1 MRRFFAFLIVI
12 GGLAA
17 LAAPASAQSSIAPLP
32 SGVTLRINGP
42 GSKIIGVLYQQSIDS
57 VWLRPRGENESI
69 RGIPVAQIT
78 RVDEARP
85 EYTQSI
91 LVGTGIGILV
101 GAALYPIT
109 AHNDHDVFI
118 GLSVIGG
125 AVAGMLF
132 PHTGWVRVLL
142 H

>member
-1 MRRFFAFLIVI
+1 MRRFFAFLIVF

-17 LAAPASAQSSIAPLP
+17 LAAPASAQSTIAPLP

-42 GSKIIGVLYQQSIDS
+42 GSKLIGVLYQQSIDS
-57 VWLRPRGENESI
+57 VWVRPRGDNQPI
-69 RGIPVAQIT
+69 HGIAVSQIV
-78 RVDEARP
+78 RVDQARP
-85 EYTQSI
+85 EYAKSV

-109 AHNDHDVFI
+109 SHNDHDVFI

-125 AVAGMLF
+125 AVAGLLF
-132 PHTGWVRVLL
+132 PHTGWSSVPL

>member
-1 MRRFFAFLIVI
+1 MRRLFACLIVI

-17 LAAPASAQSSIAPLP
+17 VAAPASAQSSIALLP
-32 SGVTLRINGP
+32 SGVTLRINAP
-42 GSKIIGVLYQQSIDS
+42 GSNIVGVLYRQSIDT
-57 VWLRPRGENESI
+57 VWLRPRGDNEPVRSI
-69 RGIPVAQIT
+69 AVSQIV
-78 RVDEARP
+78 RVDQARP
-85 EYTQSI
+85 EYAKSI

-109 AHNDHDVFI
+109 SHNDHDVFI

-125 AVAGMLF
+125 AVAGMVF

>member
-1 MRRFFAFLIVI
+1 MRRFFALLIVC

-17 LAAPASAQSSIAPLP
+17 VASPASAQSAIAPLP

-42 GSKIIGVLYQQSIDS
+42 GSNLIGVLYQQTIDS
-57 VWLRPRGENESI
+57 VWVRPRGDNQVPRSI
-69 RGIPVAQIT
+69 AVPQMV
-78 RVDEARP
+78 RVDQAKP
-85 EYTQSI
+85 EYAKSI

-101 GAALYPIT
+101 GAALYPMT
-109 AHNDHDVFI
+109 SHGDHDLFI

-132 PHTGWVRVLL
+132 PHTSWVPVTF

>member
-17 LAAPASAQSSIAPLP
+17 VAAPASAQSSIAPLP

-42 GSKIIGVLYQQSIDS
+42 GSNIIGVLYEQSIDS
-57 VWLRPRGENESI
+57 VWVRPRGDNTMIRSI
-69 RGIPVAQIT
+69 AVSRIT
-78 RVDEARP
+78 RVDQERP
-85 EYTQSI
+85 EYAKSI

-109 AHNDHDVFI
+109 SHNDHDVFI

-132 PHTGWVRVLL
+132 PHAGWVPVLL

>member
-12 GGLAA
+12 GGLTAIGT
-17 LAAPASAQSSIAPLP
+17 PASAQSAIAPLP

-42 GSKIIGVLYQQSIDS
+42 GSNLIGVLYQQSLDS
-57 VWLRPRGENESI
+57 VLVRPRGNNETVRSI
-69 RGIPVAQIT
+69 AVSRIV
-78 RVDEARP
+78 RVDRARP
-85 EYTQSI
+85 EYAKSI
-91 LVGTGIGILV
+91 LVGTGIGVLV

-109 AHNDHDVFI
+109 SHNDHDVFI

-132 PHTGWVRVLL
+132 PHTGWVPVLL

>member
-1 MRRFFAFLIVI
+1 MRRFLACVIVL

-17 LAAPASAQSSIAPLP
+17 AAAPASAQSSIAPLP

-42 GSKIIGVLYQQSIDS
+42 GSNLIGVLYRQSIDS
-57 VWLRPRGENESI
+57 VWVRLRGDNEPVRSI
-69 RGIPVAQIT
+69 AVSQVV
-78 RVDEARP
+78 RVDRARP
-85 EYTQSI
+85 EYAKSI

-109 AHNDHDVFI
+109 SHNDHDVFI

-125 AVAGMLF
+125 AVAGMVF

>member
-1 MRRFFAFLIVI
+1 MRRLFACLIVI

-17 LAAPASAQSSIAPLP
+17 VAAPASAQSSIALLP
-32 SGVTLRINGP
+32 SGVTLRINAP
-42 GSKIIGVLYQQSIDS
+42 GSNIVGVLYRQSIDS
-57 VWLRPRGENESI
+57 VWLRPRGDNEPVRSI
-69 RGIPVAQIT
+69 AVSQIV
-78 RVDEARP
+78 RVDQARP
-85 EYTQSI
+85 EYAKSI

-109 AHNDHDVFI
+109 SHNDHDVFI

-125 AVAGMLF
+125 AVAGMVF